1 MVRSKLSEE
10 QRKANKR
17 ISNKKYR
24 DKQKT
29 DKEWNRLMA
38 INPELFPTK
47 PHLDEL
53 QKDFI
58 KRLLNMPLDIIPS
71 SNRITRQN
79 DTESKKQ
86 IGIAITKIKRKKSPI
101 DFDLTVINDIDYFFE
116 RLRDVIKTLLK
127 YIDTDKENWIV
138 YYDYGSGW
146 KQRPI
151 DYITQT
157 YLKEQLDNVA
167 NNKVVNVDG
176 TYSSVAG
183 INANNL
189 NDIRFDYILH
199 DHDYDFFP
207 EGIRS
212 LKRLRFVNQTNIS
225 KQKHNKKQG
234 KFWKWYLTF
243 NEIDL
248 TKFMIFNKIGK
259 QEASLIDSDNCFIY
273 ACRMS
278 GIDNNII
285 DNLRYCIHKRSLSTS
300 DIVKAAK
307 DCNLRIR
314 IKEIDGRVRYIG
326 TGSIN
331 ISLILIYEHYMINER
346 VKVSPYYIRNR
357 NAINNDRIARY
368 WSKQDRM
375 LINKK
380 VGAYYKKG
388 DSFSLRKVIIALFEV
403 NAFKP
408 ITAGDYMTFSSTIC
422 FERINSIQNLE
433 YDPTFCCRL
442 KQSI

>member
-10 QRKANKR
+10 QKKANKR
-17 ISNKKYR
+17 LSNKKYR

-47 PHLDEL
+47 PHLDDV

-157 YLKEQLDNVA
+157 YLKEQLDN
-167 NNKVVNVDG
+167 DH
-176 TYSSVAG
+176 
-183 INANNL
+183 L

-199 DHDYDFFP
+199 DHDYNFFP

-212 LKRLRFVNQTNIS
+212 LKRLRFVSQTNIS
-225 KQKHNKKQG
+225 KQKHHREQG
-234 KFWKWYLTF
+234 KFWKW
-243 NEIDL
+243 
-248 TKFMIFNKIGK
+248 
-259 QEASLIDSDNCFIY
+259 
-273 ACRMS
+273 
-278 GIDNNII
+278 
-285 DNLRYCIHKRSLSTS
+285 
-300 DIVKAAK
+300 
-307 DCNLRIR
+307 
-314 IKEIDGRVRYIG
+314 
-326 TGSIN
+326 
-331 ISLILIYEHYMINER
+331 
-346 VKVSPYYIRNR
+346 
-357 NAINNDRIARY
+357 
-368 WSKQDRM
+368 
-375 LINKK
+375 
-380 VGAYYKKG
+380 
-388 DSFSLRKVIIALFEV
+388 
-403 NAFKP
+403 
-408 ITAGDYMTFSSTIC
+408 
-422 FERINSIQNLE
+422 
-433 YDPTFCCRL
+433 
-442 KQSI
+442 